1 MKREPMKKAMKLLAA
16 IVALGFTGQ
25 TLAAHSDL
33 NIGVSGG
40 NINVI
45 GDELVVDS
53 LTGYR
58 IFEGDFGDLEGGP
71 YRTDDPG
78 FVAEPGNFAAGT
90 ILGYRAQGTLQYW
103 NGSSWGSVAG
113 QERVHLTDALEEDS
127 IFALSGTSG
136 KAIGLIDQIGS
147 DGVLHAHV
155 DYSIENSLG
164 VGNPSLGAYLI
175 QLSVVALD
183 ENFNLVSTYGESQSF
198 YIALNRGLSAANFEA
213 AIDARVAA
221 VPIPAAGPLLGTALA
236 MGFGLVRRRQLQTA

>member
-1 MKREPMKKAMKLLAA
+1 MKKVMKLLAA
-16 IVALGFTGQ
+16 IMALGFTGQ

-33 NIGVSGG
+33 HIGVNGG
-40 NINVI
+40 NINVT
-45 GDELVVDS
+45 GDELVIDS

-78 FVAEPGNFAAGT
+78 FVAEAGNFASGT

-103 NGSSWGSVAG
+103 NGASWGGVAG

-136 KAIGLIDQIGS
+136 KTIGLIDQIGS
-147 DGVLHAHV
+147 DGVLHAHI

-183 ENFNLVSTYGESQSF
+183 ENFNLLSTYGESQSF
-198 YIALNRGLSAANFEA
+198 YVAFNRGLSAESFEA
-213 AIDARVAA
+213 AIDSRVAA
-221 VPIPAAGPLLGTALA
+221 VPIPAAGPLLGSALVL
-236 MGFGLVRRRQLQTA
+236 GFGLARRRQLNIA

>member
-1 MKREPMKKAMKLLAA
+1 MKKVMKVLAA
-16 IVALGFTGQ
+16 LAALGFTGQ

-33 NIGVSGG
+33 QIGVSGG
-40 NINVI
+40 VINVTGGEPVI
-45 GDELVVDS
+45 DS

-78 FVAEPGNFAAGT
+78 FLADPGNFTPGT

-103 NGSSWGSVAG
+103 NGSSWGSVVG
-113 QERVHLTDALEEDS
+113 QERIHLTDALEEDS

-136 KAIGLIDQIGS
+136 KSIGLIDQIGS
-147 DGVLHAHV
+147 DGVLHAHI

-164 VGNPSLGAYLI
+164 VGNPLLGAYLI

-183 ENFNLVSTYGESQSF
+183 ENFNLLSTYGESQSF
-198 YIALNRGLSAANFEA
+198 YVAFNRGLSAENFET

-221 VPIPAAGPLLGTALA
+221 VPVPAAGPLLGSALA
-236 MGFGLVRRRQLQTA
+236 LGFGLARRRQLNLA